1 MLITF
6 DSKLMFIRFLRHIY
20 EASCSCIVHLRALVG
35 LGEQRMTLDKRLAL
49 VKDSKLFQ
57 VSVTL
62 VILFSSLLVGLN
74 TYNFDDGIFLN
85 TLIGLDYLVTVFFII
100 EISVRFL
107 AEKNKIL
114 FFKDGWNI
122 FDLTIVVSS
131 LIPASGSSV
140 LVLRLLRLAKLLR
153 IISFMP
159 ELRFVLEA
167 LVDSLKKSFYVL
179 ILIFILLYIY
189 GVAGVILFE
198 KIDGGRFE
206 DLGEA
211 LISLV
216 QIMTLS
222 SWETLMLP
230 IVDVYPYSWI
240 YFISFVVLS
249 SIIILNLF
257 VAILVDVVSER
268 RRKNELEDD

>member
-1 MLITF
+1 M
-6 DSKLMFIRFLRHIY
+6 
-20 EASCSCIVHLRALVG
+20 A
-35 LGEQRMTLDKRLAL
+35 LDKRLAL

-85 TLIGLDYLVTVFFII
+85 TLVGLDYLVTVFFVI
-100 EISVRFL
+100 EISVRFF

-131 LIPASGSSV
+131 LIPASGSSL
-140 LVLRLLRLAKLLR
+140 LVLRLLRLARLLR

-159 ELRFVLEA
+159 ELRFVIEA

-206 DLGEA
+206 ELGEA

-230 IVDVYPYSWI
+230 IVDIYPYAWI

-249 SIIILNLF
+249 SIIVLNLF

-268 RRKNELEDD
+268 RRKRELEDD